1 MEQEWQ
7 NDAGALT
14 AQAIPQKDVEQ
25 ACFHALGLVGRNCEY
40 LEQHLARV
48 GADEQT
54 RQAVNDISAAAESE
68 NLSDAQDV
76 ARIYDVIAREM
87 AQPSKLIETV
97 AARMLSAVEE
107 EFSCLENVRIT
118 LSKCSPALAGPAE
131 YSRISVQG
139 GRRNSGRTAEEEE
152 ELYNGE

>member
-1 MEQEWQ
+1 MY
-7 NDAGALT
+7 G
-14 AQAIPQKDVEQ
+14 KRY
-25 ACFHALGLVGRNCEY
+25 LVDFS
-40 LEQHLARV
+40 
-48 GADEQT
+48 ADY
-54 RQAVNDISAAAESE
+54 DISAAAESD

-87 AQPSKLIETV
+87 AQPSELIETV
-97 AARMLSAVEE
+97 AARMLRAVEE

>member
-1 MEQEWQ
+1 MKGKLELCGME
-7 NDAGALT
+7 
-14 AQAIPQKDVEQ
+14 
-25 ACFHALGLVGRNCEY
+25 FHAYHGCLPEEKMYGKRYLVDFS
-40 LEQHLARV
+40 
-48 GADEQT
+48 ADY
-54 RQAVNDISAAAESE
+54 DISAAAESD

-87 AQPSKLIETV
+87 AQPSELIETV
-97 AARMLSAVEE
+97 AARMLRAVEE

-139 GRRNSGRTAEEEE
+139 GRRNSGRTAEEEK

>member
-1 MEQEWQ
+1 MY
-7 NDAGALT
+7 G
-14 AQAIPQKDVEQ
+14 KRY
-25 ACFHALGLVGRNCEY
+25 LVDFS
-40 LEQHLARV
+40 
-48 GADEQT
+48 ADY
-54 RQAVNDISAAAESE
+54 DISAAAESD

-87 AQPSKLIETV
+87 AQPSELIETV
-97 AARMLSAVEE
+97 AARMLRAVEE

-139 GRRNSGRTAEEEE
+139 SRRNSGRTAEEEE